1 MRTFTRYFI
10 VSVFITCIAW
20 AGSLDKPITVTTREQ
35 VLLKL
40 NSLRDELPA
49 QASLDLAVAIRAIER
64 QCDDP
69 SAGLSKE
76 ERDGLCVAL
85 IDGRTP
91 RQIILTAAGLM
102 LAESAELGAPGAP
115 VDGSK
120 LSGDDFARWRH
131 LTSSRSTGLGFV
143 KAYATSKGDDTGSLK

>member
-1 MRTFTRYFI
+1 MRMFLRYFL
-10 VSVFITCIAW
+10 VSVFITCIAS

-49 QASLDLAVAIRAIER
+49 QASLDLAVAVRAIER
-64 QCDDP
+64 QCDD
-69 SAGLSKE
+69 SSMELSTE

-102 LAESAELGAPGAP
+102 LAESAQLAVSGST

-120 LSGDDFARWRH
+120 LSGDDFARWRY

-143 KAYATSKGDDTGSLK
+143 KTYALLSEPRG

>member
-1 MRTFTRYFI
+1 MRSFTRYFVI
-10 VSVFITCIAW
+10 SVFFACVAS
-20 AGSLDKPITVTTREQ
+20 AAPLDKPITVTTRDQ

-40 NSLRDELPA
+40 NSLREELPP
-49 QASLDLAVAIRAIER
+49 QVSLDLAVAIRALER
-64 QCDDP
+64 QCDDL
-69 SAGLSKE
+69 STGLSKE
-76 ERDGLCVAL
+76 ERDSLCVAL

-91 RQIILTAAGLM
+91 RQIILTAASLM
-102 LAESAELGAPGAP
+102 LAESAELNAPGAA

-143 KAYATSKGDDTGSLK
+143 KAYATAKGDDARNVR